1 MENKDLKKLQEYL
14 LDILKD
20 FVKICD
26 KYNLTYYLAY
36 GTVIGAIR
44 HKGFIPW
51 DDDVDVCMPIPDYLK
66 FTEIAPKELDEKYFL
81 QTIETDKYYNQLW
94 AKIRLNNTCM
104 VETSNINSKA
114 HQGIFIDVFPL
125 IPYPNDTKLA
135 IKQDK
140 RHQFVKIYLE
150 KDMGKDW
157 KKKYYGKK
165 GYILSTLIKPL
176 PKKMAK
182 KLALKQLRKMFS
194 FFGEYDN
201 YLTFGPAHY
210 FPREAFNTIKV
221 QEFAGEMF
229 NIPGNYDIYLKK
241 IYGNYMELP
250 PIEDRKGHSPSFL
263 SFDKN
268 YEEIKKELDK

>member
-1 MENKDLKKLQEYL
+1 
-14 LDILKD
+14 
-20 FVKICD
+20 
-26 KYNLTYYLAY
+26 
-36 GTVIGAIR
+36 
-44 HKGFIPW
+44 
-51 DDDVDVCMPIPDYLK
+51 
-66 FTEIAPKELDEKYFL
+66 
-81 QTIETDKYYNQLW
+81 
-94 AKIRLNNTCM
+94 
-104 VETSNINSKA
+104 
-114 HQGIFIDVFPL
+114 
-125 IPYPNDTKLA
+125 
-135 IKQDK
+135 
-140 RHQFVKIYLE
+140 
-150 KDMGKDW
+150 
-157 KKKYYGKK
+157 
-165 GYILSTLIKPL
+165 
-176 PKKMAK
+176 MAK